1 MKAGDHDPG
10 LSDREPHTYDVVVVG
25 GGGAFAMIEG
35 TFQALMEHGYAGTST
50 QDRQTRQSKRAS
62 LPP

>member
-1 MKAGDHDPG
+1 MSQVYPIENPT
-10 LSDREPHTYDVVVVG
+10 LTMSSWSVV
-25 GGGAFAMIEG
+25 AARLRMIKG

-50 QDRQTRQSKRAS
+50 QDRQTRQSKSAS